1 MRFIFHIIFFLLFSS
16 ICFSQTVISGKI
28 TDKDNTSLQGA
39 SIVVTKIKGNIILT
53 YAISNNNGEYSLN
66 INSKLDSLQI
76 NVSYIGYA
84 KQSKIITNKN
94 QVISFNLLESS
105 EKLKEVIIKSSAI
118 TKRGDTIS
126 YFVNSFK
133 DQKDRVI
140 ADVLKKLPGIEVLID
155 GKILYQGKPIQKYYI
170 EGLDLLEG
178 KYNLANNN
186 LPASSVSKVQIL
198 ENHQPIKILDSLV
211 FSDKTSLNIKLKKNI
226 TVTGTSKLGV
236 GLSPFLWNV
245 NITPMLFTK
254 KQQMI
259 TSYQTNNIGNDI
271 SNEIKTLTIEDL
283 LDQFE
288 SNNEKKDWVT
298 IQELSSP
305 PFSKKRWLDN
315 NAHLFTTNY
324 LVRLKKDLDLKVNLS
339 YVNDFQQQNG
349 NTQTT
354 FFTPT
359 DTINIIENTSNR
371 LFFNSLKSKFILTKN
386 TNKNYF
392 KNTFEI
398 NNYWDSQN
406 GKIILNSDNI
416 NQETE
421 TPYTSFNNKLK
432 IIKPFGKKLVTIKS
446 VLTYSKSP
454 QNLRVIPSQFE
465 DLLNNG
471 NSFDEVNQK
480 IEHSNFYTNN
490 SFSFTKG
497 VKKFTLIPK
506 IGFTIQ
512 NQKLNSHISIFENN
526 IENILAGDFQNNLIL
541 NKTSF
546 YTILK
551 SQYHNNNWKI
561 EFETP
566 LKLQTFKRTDKS
578 LNKKQNLNKL
588 TFEPRLSI
596 KKDLNAFWKTTFSA
610 SLKNSFGDINQLYY
624 GYLLNNYRNIQ
635 KYETPILESL
645 RKNVALG
652 ISYRNPIKSL
662 FINGFYS
669 YGNSNQNLLFGN
681 IINPNGT
688 TSFGFFEQDNN
699 SNTHNINLRGS
710 KYFSNLKTTLTVTT
724 NASLDNKEQ
733 LLNGTITDIT
743 TKNVQLKGKL
753 DTEITEWLNIEYK
766 NKISISNSL
775 FENQQAFDNIITQ
788 EHLLNFNFY
797 PTSNQYISLNA
808 EYYKNNFS
816 NQNQEN
822 YFLNLNYRYTFKESR
837 IDLELNCNNILNTKE
852 FTTVFNDAF
861 SYTQSTFQ
869 LRPRQVL
876 MSMKFNF

>member
-1 MRFIFHIIFFLLFSS
+1 MRFILFIIFLLSFSFS
-16 ICFSQTVISGKI
+16 FSQTKINGKI
-28 TDKDNTSLQGA
+28 IDKDNTSLQGA

-53 YAISNNNGEYSLN
+53 YAISDSNGEYSLN
-66 INSKLDSLQI
+66 IKSKLDSLKI

-84 KQSKIITNKN
+84 KQSKLITNKKQILN
-94 QVISFNLLESS
+94 FNLLEST
-105 EKLKEVIIKSSAI
+105 EKLKEVIVKSASI

-126 YFVNSFK
+126 YSVNVFK

-140 ADVLKKLPGIEVLID
+140 ADVLRKLPGIEVLVD

-198 ENHQPIKILDSLV
+198 ENHQPIKLLDSLV
-211 FSDKTSLNIKLKKNI
+211 FSDKASLNIKLKKNI

-259 TSYQTNNIGNDI
+259 TSYQTNNVGNDI

-324 LVRLKKDLDLKVNLS
+324 LVHLKKDLDLKVNLS
-339 YVNDFQQQNG
+339 YINDFQQQNG

-359 DTINIIENTSNR
+359 DTVNIIENTNNR

-392 KNTFEI
+392 KNIFEI

-406 GKIILNSDNI
+406 GKIVLNNENI
-416 NQETE
+416 NQRTE
-421 TPYTSFNNKLK
+421 TPYTSFSNKLK
-432 IIKPFGKKLVTIKS
+432 IIKPFGKKLITIKS
-446 VLTYSKSP
+446 ILTYSKSP
-454 QNLRVIPSQFE
+454 QNLRVLPSQFE
-465 DLLNNG
+465 YLLNNG
-471 NSFDEVNQK
+471 NSFDELNQE

-497 VKKFTLIPK
+497 VKKFTFIPK
-506 IGFTIQ
+506 VGFTIQ
-512 NQKLNSHISIFENN
+512 NQKLDSRISTFDND
-526 IENILAGDFQNNLIL
+526 IENILTGKFQNDLFF

-546 YTILK
+546 YTILNT
-551 SQYHNNNWKI
+551 QYRNNNWKI
-561 EFETP
+561 ELEVP
-566 LKLQTFKRTDKS
+566 LKLQTFKRTDS
-578 LNKKQNLNKL
+578 RLNKNENLNKF

-624 GYLLNNYRNIQ
+624 GYILNNYRNIQ

-645 RKNVALG
+645 RKNVILG

-662 FINGFYS
+662 FVNGFYS
-669 YGNSNQNLLFGN
+669 YGNSNQNLLFGS
-681 IINPNGT
+681 IINTNGA
-688 TSFGFFEQDNN
+688 TSFGFFERDNN

-710 KYFSNLKTTLTVTT
+710 KYFSKIKTTLTVTT
-724 NASLDNKEQ
+724 NATLDNKEQ

-743 TKNVQLKGKL
+743 TKNIQLKGKL
-753 DTEITEWLNIEYK
+753 DTEITEWMSVEYK
-766 NKISISNSL
+766 NKVSISNTQ
-775 FENQQAFDNIITQ
+775 FENQQSFDNIITQ

-797 PTSNQYISLNA
+797 PTSNQYIGFDA

-822 YFLNLNYRYTFKESR
+822 YFLNVNYIYTFKESR
-837 IDLELNCNNILNTKE
+837 IDLELNFNNILNTNE

-861 SYTQSTFQ
+861 SYTQSTYQ
-869 LRPRQVL
+869 LRSRQIL
-876 MSMKFNF
+876 MSVKFNF

>member
-1 MRFIFHIIFFLLFSS
+1 MRYSFSLLFLLLST
-16 ICFSQTVISGKI
+16 ICLSQTIINGKI
-28 TDKDNTSLQGA
+28 FSEDNNLLQGA
-39 SIVVTKIKGNIILT
+39 SVIVTKTKGNIILT

-76 NVSYIGYA
+76 NVSYIGYS

-94 QVISFNLLESS
+94 QVLNFNLLESS
-105 EKLKEVIIKSSAI
+105 EKLKEVIIKSI
-118 TKRGDTIS
+118 PIIKKGDTIS
-126 YFVNSFK
+126 YSVNAFK

-140 ADVLKKLPGIEVLID
+140 ADVLRKMPGIEILVD

-178 KYNLANNN
+178 RYNLANNN

-198 ENHQPIKILDSLV
+198 ENHQPIKVLDSLV
-211 FSDKTSLNIKLKKNI
+211 FSDKASLNIKLKKNI
-226 TVTGTSKLGV
+226 TITGTTKLGV
-236 GLSPFLWNV
+236 GLFPFLWNV
-245 NITPMLFTK
+245 NITPMLFSK

-259 TSYQTNNIGNDI
+259 TSYQTNNVGNDI

-324 LVRLKKDLDLKVNLS
+324 LVRLKKDVDLKINLS
-339 YVNDFQQQNG
+339 YINDFQQQNG
-349 NTQTT
+349 NIQTT

-359 DTINIIENTSNR
+359 DTINIIENTNNR
-371 LFFNSLKSKFILTKN
+371 LFFNSLKSKFVLTKN

-392 KNTFEI
+392 KNTFEV

-406 GKIILNSDNI
+406 GKIVLNNENI
-416 NQETE
+416 NQRTE
-421 TPYTSFNNKLK
+421 IPYTSFSNKLK
-432 IIKPFGKKLVTIKS
+432 LIKPFGKKLITIKS
-446 VLTYSKSP
+446 ILTYSKSS
-454 QNLRVIPSQFE
+454 QNLRVYSSQFE
-465 DLLNNG
+465 NLLNNG
-471 NSFDEVNQK
+471 NSFDELNQK
-480 IEHSNFYTNN
+480 IEHSNFYANN

-497 VKKFTLIPK
+497 IKKFTFIPK
-506 IGFTIQ
+506 VGFTVQ
-512 NQKLNSHISIFENN
+512 NQQLDSRISTFENN
-526 IENILAGDFQNNLIL
+526 IENILTNEFQNNLIF

-546 YTILK
+546 YSLLK
-551 SQYHNNNWKI
+551 TQYRNNNWKV
-561 EFETP
+561 ELETP

-578 LNKKQNLNKL
+578 LNKNENLNRF

-624 GYLLNNYRNIQ
+624 GYILNNYRNIQ
-635 KYETPILESL
+635 KYETPILENL
-645 RKNVALG
+645 RKNITLG

-669 YGNSNQNLLFGN
+669 YGKSNQNLLFGN
-681 IINPNGT
+681 IINDNGT
-688 TSFGFFEQDNN
+688 TSFGFFEQKNN
-699 SNTHNINLRGS
+699 SNTHNVNLRYS
-710 KYFSNLKTTLTVTT
+710 KYFSKLKTILTLTT
-724 NASLDNKEQ
+724 NATLDSKEQ

-743 TKNVQLKGKL
+743 TKNIQLQGKL
-753 DTEITEWLNIEYK
+753 DTEITEWMSVEYK
-766 NKISISNSL
+766 NKVSISNTQ
-775 FENQQAFDNIITQ
+775 FENQQSFDNIITQ

-797 PTSNQYISLNA
+797 PTSNQYIGFDA

-816 NQNQEN
+816 NKNQEN
-822 YFLNLNYRYTFKESR
+822 YFLNLNYRYTFKESK
-837 IDLELNCNNILNTKE
+837 IDLELNWNNILNTKE

-861 SYTQSTFQ
+861 SYTQSTYN
-869 LRPRQVL
+869 LRPRQIL
-876 MSMKFNF
+876 MSVKFSF

>member
-1 MRFIFHIIFFLLFSS
+1 MRYIIISFLLLFHLLS
-16 ICFSQTVISGKI
+16 FSQIKVNGKI
-28 TDKDNTSLQGA
+28 FDKKNHPLQGA
-39 SIVVTKIKGNIILT
+39 SVIVTKTKGNIILT
-53 YAISNNNGEYSLN
+53 YAISDNNGAYSLN
-66 INSKLDSLQI
+66 INSELDSLLI

-84 KQSKIITNKN
+84 KQSKIIINKN
-94 QVISFNLLESS
+94 QILNFNLLESS
-105 EKLKEVIIKSSAI
+105 EKLKEVIIKSSPI

-126 YFVNSFK
+126 YSVNAFK

-140 ADVLKKLPGIEVLID
+140 ADVLRKMPGIEVLAD

-170 EGLDLLEG
+170 EDLDLLEG

-198 ENHQPIKILDSLV
+198 ENHQPIKLLDSLV
-211 FSDKTSLNIKLKKNI
+211 FSDKASLNIKLKKNI
-226 TVTGTSKLGV
+226 TVTGNSKLGI
-236 GLSPFLWNV
+236 GISPFLWDV

-259 TSYQTNNIGNDI
+259 TSYQTNNVGNDI

-339 YVNDFQQQNG
+339 YINDFQQQNG
-349 NTQTT
+349 NTETT

-359 DTINIIENTSNR
+359 DTINIIEKTNNR

-392 KNTFEI
+392 KNIFEI

-406 GKIILNSDNI
+406 GKIVLNNENI

-421 TPYTSFNNKLK
+421 IPFTSFSNKLK

-446 VLTYSKSP
+446 VLSYSKSP
-454 QNLRVIPSQFE
+454 QNLRVTPSQFE

-471 NSFDEVNQK
+471 NSFEELNQK
-480 IEHSNFYTNN
+480 IEHSNFYANN

-497 VKKFTLIPK
+497 IKKFTFIPK
-506 IGFTIQ
+506 VGFTIQ
-512 NQKLNSHISIFENN
+512 NQKLDSRISTFDNN
-526 IENILAGDFQNNLIL
+526 IENILTGEFQNNLIF

-546 YTILK
+546 YAILK
-551 SQYHNNNWKI
+551 TQYRNNNWEI
-561 EFETP
+561 ELETP
-566 LKLQTFKRTDKS
+566 LKLQTFKRTDNS

-588 TFEPRLSI
+588 TFEPRFSI
-596 KKDLNAFWKTTFSA
+596 KKDLNTFWKTTFSA

-624 GYLLNNYRNIQ
+624 GYILNNYRNIQ
-635 KYETPILESL
+635 QYETSILESL
-645 RKNVALG
+645 RKNITFG
-652 ISYRNPIKSL
+652 ISYRNPIKSI

-669 YGNSNQNLLFGN
+669 YGKSNQNLLFGN
-681 IINPNGT
+681 IINSDGT

-699 SNTHNINLRGS
+699 NNTHNINLRGS
-710 KYFSNLKTTLTVTT
+710 KYFSKLKTTLTVTT

-753 DTEITEWLNIEYK
+753 DTEITEWLNIQYK
-766 NKISISNSL
+766 NKISVSNSQ
-775 FENQQAFDNIITQ
+775 FEHQQAFDNIITQ

-797 PTSNQYISLNA
+797 PTSNQYIGFNT
-808 EYYKNNFS
+808 EFYKNNFS
-816 NQNQEN
+816 NQNLEN

-837 IDLELNCNNILNTKE
+837 IDLELNWNNILNTKE

-876 MSMKFNF
+876 ISMKFNF

>member
-1 MRFIFHIIFFLLFSS
+1 MRYSIFTLLLFFYSFS
-16 ICFSQTVISGKI
+16 FSQIKISGKI
-28 TDKDNTSLQGA
+28 IAKDNTSLQGA
-39 SIVVTKIKGNIILT
+39 SIVVTKTKGDIILT
-53 YAISNNNGEYSLN
+53 YAISNTNGSYALN
-66 INSKLDSLQI
+66 INSELDSLQI

-84 KQSKIITNKN
+84 KQIKKVLNKSQILN
-94 QVISFNLLESS
+94 FNLLESS
-105 EKLKEVIIKSSAI
+105 EKLKEVIIKSSPI

-126 YFVNSFK
+126 YSVNAFK

-140 ADVLKKLPGIEVLID
+140 ADVLRKLPGIEILVD

-198 ENHQPIKILDSLV
+198 ENHQPIKLLDSLV
-211 FSDKTSLNIKLKKNI
+211 FSNKASLNIKLKKNI

-236 GLSPFLWNV
+236 GLSPFLWNA
-245 NITPMLFTK
+245 NITPMFFTK

-259 TSYQTNNIGNDI
+259 TSYQTNNVGNDI

-339 YVNDFQQQNG
+339 YINGFQQQNG

-359 DTINIIENTSNR
+359 DTINIIENTNNR
-371 LFFNSLKSKFILTKN
+371 LFINSLKSKFILTKN

-392 KNTFEI
+392 KNTFEV
-398 NNYWDSQN
+398 NKYWDSQN
-406 GKIILNSDNI
+406 GIIILNSDNI

-421 TPYTSFNNKLK
+421 TPYTSFSNKLK
-432 IIKPFGKKLVTIKS
+432 IIKPFGKKLITIKS
-446 VLTYSKSP
+446 VLSYSKSP
-454 QNLRVIPSQFE
+454 QNLRVTPSQFE
-465 DLLNNG
+465 ELLNNG
-471 NSFDEVNQK
+471 NSFDELNQK
-480 IEHSNFYTNN
+480 VEHSNFYANN

-497 VKKFTLIPK
+497 VKKFTFIPK
-506 IGFTIQ
+506 VGFTIQ
-512 NQKLNSHISIFENN
+512 NQKLDSRISAFDNN
-526 IENILAGDFQNNLIL
+526 IENILIGKFKNNLIF

-546 YTILK
+546 YSILK
-551 SQYHNNNWKI
+551 TQYRNNNWKI
-561 EFETP
+561 ELETP
-566 LKLQTFKRTDKS
+566 LKIQTFKREDNS
-578 LNKKQNLNKL
+578 LNKNQNFNRL
-588 TFEPRLSI
+588 TFEPRFSM

-624 GYLLNNYRNIQ
+624 GYILNNYRNIQ
-635 KYETPILESL
+635 QYETPILESL
-645 RKNVALG
+645 RKNVTFG

-669 YGNSNQNLLFGN
+669 YGKSNQNLLFGN
-681 IINPNGT
+681 IINNNGT

-710 KYFSNLKTTLTVTT
+710 KYFSKLKTTLTVTT
-724 NASLDNKEQ
+724 NASLDHKEQ
-733 LLNGTITDIT
+733 SLNGTITDIT
-743 TKNVQLKGKL
+743 RKNIQLKGKL
-753 DTEITEWLNIEYK
+753 DTEITEWISVEYK
-766 NKISISNSL
+766 NKVSISNTQ
-775 FENQQAFDNIITQ
+775 FENQQSFDNIITQ

-797 PTSNQYISLNA
+797 PTSNQYIGFNA

-837 IDLELNCNNILNTKE
+837 IDLELNWNNILNTKE

-861 SYTQSTFQ
+861 SYTQSTFR
-869 LRPRQVL
+869 LRPRQIL
-876 MSMKFNF
+876 MSVKFNF

>member
-1 MRFIFHIIFFLLFSS
+1 MRFILFVFFLLYSFFS
-16 ICFSQTVISGKI
+16 FSQTKMSGKI
-28 TDKDNTSLQGA
+28 FDKDNSPLQGA
-39 SIVVTKIKGNIILT
+39 NIVITKPKGNIILT
-53 YAISNNNGEYSLN
+53 YAITANNGEYSLN
-66 INSKLDSLQI
+66 INSELDSLQI

-84 KQSKIITNKN
+84 KQSRIFSNKN
-94 QVISFNLLESS
+94 QTLNFNLLEST
-105 EKLKEVIIKSSAI
+105 EKLKEVIIKSSPI

-126 YFVNSFK
+126 YNVNSFK

-140 ADVLKKLPGIEVLID
+140 ADVLRKMPGIEVLVD

-186 LPASSVSKVQIL
+186 LPASSVSEVQIL
-198 ENHQPIKILDSLV
+198 ENHQPIKILGSLV
-211 FSDKTSLNIKLKKNI
+211 FSDKASLNIKLKKNI
-226 TVTGTSKLGV
+226 TITGTSKLGV

-259 TSYQTNNIGNDI
+259 TSYQTNNVGNDI

-298 IQELSSP
+298 IQELLSP

-315 NAHLFTTNY
+315 NAHLLTTNY
-324 LVRLKKDLDLKVNLS
+324 LVRLKKGLDLKINLS
-339 YVNDFQQQNG
+339 YINDFQQQNG

-359 DTINIIENTSNR
+359 DTINIIENTNNR
-371 LFFNSLKSKFILTKN
+371 LFLNSLKSKFVLTKN

-406 GKIILNSDNI
+406 GKIVLNNENI
-416 NQETE
+416 NQRTE
-421 TPYTSFNNKLK
+421 TPYTSFSNKLK
-432 IIKPFGKKLVTIKS
+432 LIKPFGKKLITIKS
-446 VLTYSKSP
+446 ILTYSKSP
-454 QNLRVIPSQFE
+454 QNLRVYPSQFE
-465 DLLNNG
+465 NLLNNG
-471 NSFDEVNQK
+471 NSFDELNQK

-497 VKKFTLIPK
+497 IKKFTFIPK
-506 IGFTIQ
+506 VGFTIQ
-512 NQKLNSHISIFENN
+512 NQQLDSRISTFENN
-526 IENILAGDFQNNLIL
+526 IENILTNEFQNNLTF

-546 YTILK
+546 YSLLK
-551 SQYHNNNWKI
+551 TQYRNNNWKV
-561 EFETP
+561 ELETP

-578 LNKKQNLNKL
+578 LNKNQNLNKF

-596 KKDLNAFWKTTFSA
+596 KKDLNAFWKITFST

-624 GYLLNNYRNIQ
+624 GYILNNYRNIQ

-645 RKNVALG
+645 RKNITLG

-669 YGNSNQNLLFGN
+669 YGKSNQNLLFGN
-681 IINPNGT
+681 IINDNGT
-688 TSFGFFEQDNN
+688 TSFGFFEKENN
-699 SNTHNINLRGS
+699 SNTHNVNLRCS
-710 KYFSNLKTTLTVTT
+710 KYFSKLKTILTLTT
-724 NASLDNKEQ
+724 NATLDSKEQ

-743 TKNVQLKGKL
+743 TKNIQLKGKL
-753 DTEITEWLNIEYK
+753 DTEITEWMSVEYK
-766 NKISISNSL
+766 NKVSISNTQ
-775 FENQQAFDNIITQ
+775 FENQQSFDNIITQ

-797 PTSNQYISLNA
+797 PTSNQYIGFDA

-822 YFLNLNYRYTFKESR
+822 YFLNLNYRYTFKESK
-837 IDLELNCNNILNTKE
+837 IDLELNWNNILNTKE
-852 FTTVFNDAF
+852 FTTVFNDTF
-861 SYTQSTFQ
+861 SYTQSTYQ
-869 LRPRQVL
+869 LRPRQIL
-876 MSMKFNF
+876 MSMKFSF

>member
-1 MRFIFHIIFFLLFSS
+1 MRFIFFVIFLHFFFIS
-16 ICFSQTVISGKI
+16 FSQTKISGKI
-28 TDKDNTSLQGA
+28 IDKDNISLQGA
-39 SIVVTKIKGNIILT
+39 SIIVTKIKGNIILT
-53 YAISNNNGEYSLN
+53 YAISDSNGAYSLN
-66 INSKLDSLQI
+66 IKSKLDSLQI

-84 KQSKIITNKN
+84 KQSKIILNKSQTLN
-94 QVISFNLLESS
+94 FNLLEST
-105 EKLKEVIIKSSAI
+105 EKLKEVIVKSSAI

-126 YFVNSFK
+126 YSVNAFK

-140 ADVLKKLPGIEVLID
+140 ADVLRKLPGIEVLAE

-198 ENHQPIKILDSLV
+198 ENHQPIKILDSLA
-211 FSDKTSLNIKLKKNI
+211 FSDKASLNIKLKNNI

-236 GLSPFLWNV
+236 GLSPLLWNI

-259 TSYQTNNIGNDI
+259 ASYQTNNIGNDI

-305 PFSKKRWLDN
+305 PFSKERWLDN
-315 NAHLFTTNY
+315 NAHLLTTNY
-324 LVRLKKDLDLKVNLS
+324 LVRLKKDVDLKVNLS
-339 YVNDFQQQNG
+339 YINNFQQQNG

-359 DTINIIENTSNR
+359 DTINIIENTNNR

-392 KNTFEI
+392 KNTFEA

-406 GKIILNSDNI
+406 GKIVLNNENI

-421 TPYTSFNNKLK
+421 IPFTSFSNKLK

-446 VLTYSKSP
+446 VLSYSKSP
-454 QNLRVIPSQFE
+454 QNLRVTPSQFE

-471 NSFDEVNQK
+471 NSFEQLNQK
-480 IEHSNFYTNN
+480 IEYSNFYANN

-497 VKKFTLIPK
+497 IKRFTFIPK
-506 IGFTIQ
+506 VGFTIQ
-512 NQKLNSHISIFENN
+512 NQKLDSQISIFENN
-526 IENILAGDFQNNLIL
+526 IENILTGDFQNNLIF
-541 NKTSF
+541 NKTSL
-546 YTILK
+546 YAILK
-551 SQYHNNNWKI
+551 TQYRNNNWKI
-561 EFETP
+561 ELETP
-566 LKLQTFKRTDKS
+566 LKIQTFKREDNI
-578 LNKKQNLNKL
+578 LNRNQNINRL

-596 KKDLNAFWKTTFSA
+596 KKELNAFWKTTFSA
-610 SLKNSFGDINQLYY
+610 SLKNSFGDINQLHY
-624 GYLLNNYRNIQ
+624 GYILNNYRNIQ
-635 KYETPILESL
+635 QYKTPILESL
-645 RKNVALG
+645 RKNITFG

-669 YGNSNQNLLFGN
+669 YGKSNQNLLFGN
-681 IINPNGT
+681 IINSDGT

-699 SNTHNINLRGS
+699 NNTHNINLRGS
-710 KYFSNLKTTLTVTT
+710 KYFSELKTTLTVTT
-724 NASLDNKEQ
+724 NASLDDKEQ

-743 TKNVQLKGKL
+743 TKNIQLKGKL

-766 NKISISNSL
+766 NKISVSNSQ

-797 PTSNQYISLNA
+797 PTSNQYIGFDA

-822 YFLNLNYRYTFKESR
+822 HFLNLNYRYTFKESR
-837 IDLELNCNNILNTKE
+837 IDLELNWNNILDTKE
-852 FTTVFNDAF
+852 FTNVFNDAF
-861 SYTQSTFQ
+861 SYTQNTFR
-869 LRPRQVL
+869 LRPRQIL
-876 MSMKFNF
+876 MSVKFNF

>member
-1 MRFIFHIIFFLLFSS
+1 MRYSISLLLLLFYSFS
-16 ICFSQTVISGKI
+16 FSQTKISGKI
-28 TDKDNTSLQGA
+28 ISKDKKTLQGA
-39 SIVVTKIKGNIILT
+39 SVVVTKTKGNIILT
-53 YAISNNNGEYSLN
+53 YAISDNNGIYSLN
-66 INSKLDSLQI
+66 VNSKLDSLQV
-76 NVSYIGYA
+76 NVSYIGYV
-84 KQSKIITNKN
+84 KQSKIIANKTQTLN
-94 QVISFNLLESS
+94 FSLLEST
-105 EKLKEVIIKSSAI
+105 EKLKEVFIKNFPI
-118 TKRGDTIS
+118 TKRGDTINYS
-126 YFVNSFK
+126 VNAFK

-140 ADVLKKLPGIEVLID
+140 ADVLRKLPGIEVLVD

-178 KYNLANNN
+178 RYNLANNN

-259 TSYQTNNIGNDI
+259 TSYQTNNVGNDI
-271 SNEIKTLTIEDL
+271 SNEIKTLTFEDL

-288 SNNEKKDWVT
+288 SNNKKKDWVT

-305 PFSKKRWLDN
+305 PFSKKSWLDN

-324 LVRLKKDLDLKVNLS
+324 LVRLKKDLDLKINLS

-359 DTINIIENTSNR
+359 DTINIIENTNNK

-392 KNTFEI
+392 KNTFEV

-406 GKIILNSDNI
+406 GKIILNNKNI
-416 NQETE
+416 NQNTE
-421 TPYTSFNNKLK
+421 IPYTSFSNKLK
-432 IIKPFGKKLVTIKS
+432 LIKPFGKKLVTIKS
-446 VLTYSKSP
+446 IITYSKSP
-454 QNLRVIPSQFE
+454 QNLRVTPSQFE
-465 DLLNNG
+465 NLLNNG
-471 NSFDEVNQK
+471 NSFDELNQK
-480 IEHSNFYTNN
+480 IEHSNFYANN

-497 VKKFTLIPK
+497 IEKFTFIPK
-506 IGFTIQ
+506 VGFTIQ
-512 NQKLNSHISIFENN
+512 NQKLVSHISTFENN
-526 IENILAGDFQNNLIL
+526 IENILTGNFQNNLIF

-551 SQYHNNNWKI
+551 TQYRNNNWKI
-561 EFETP
+561 ELETP
-566 LKLQTFKRTDKS
+566 LKLQTFNRKDNS
-578 LNKKQNLNKL
+578 LNKNENLNRF

-624 GYLLNNYRNIQ
+624 GYILNNYRNIQ

-645 RKNVALG
+645 RKNITLG
-652 ISYRNPIKSL
+652 VSYRDPIKSL

-669 YGNSNQNLLFGN
+669 YSNSNQNLLFGN
-681 IINPNGT
+681 SINDNGT
-688 TSFGFFEQDNN
+688 TSFGFSEQDNN

-710 KYFSNLKTTLTVTT
+710 KYFSKLKTVLTLTT
-724 NASLDNKEQ
+724 NASLENKEQ
-733 LLNGTITDIT
+733 LLNGIITDIT
-743 TKNVQLKGKL
+743 TKNIQLKGKL
-753 DTEITEWLNIEYK
+753 DTEIAEWLNVEYK
-766 NKISISNSL
+766 SNISISNTQ
-775 FENQQAFDNIITQ
+775 FENQQSFDNIITQ

-797 PTSNQYISLNA
+797 PTSNQYIGFDV

-816 NQNQEN
+816 NENQEN
-822 YFLNLNYRYTFKESR
+822 YFLNLNYRYTFKKSR
-837 IDLELNCNNILNTKE
+837 IDLELNWNNLLNARE
-852 FTTVFNDAF
+852 FTTVYNNTF
-861 SYTQSTFQ
+861 SYTQSTYK

-876 MSMKFNF
+876 TSVKFSF

>member
-1 MRFIFHIIFFLLFSS
+1 MRIIFCFFIIS
-16 ICFSQTVISGKI
+16 ISFSQTKISGTI
-28 TDKDNTSLQGA
+28 TTKDNTSLQGA
-39 SIVVTKIKGNIILT
+39 SVVVTKTKGNIILA
-53 YAISNNNGEYSLN
+53 YAISDTNGSYSLN

-84 KQSKIITNKN
+84 KQPKIILNRSQTLN
-94 QVISFNLLESS
+94 FNLLEST
-105 EKLKEVIIKSSAI
+105 EKLKEVIVKSSAI
-118 TKRGDTIS
+118 TKRRDTIS
-126 YFVNSFK
+126 YSVNAFK

-140 ADVLKKLPGIEVLID
+140 SDVLRKLPGIEVLVD

-186 LPASSVSKVQIL
+186 LPADAVSKVQIL

-211 FSDKTSLNIKLKKNI
+211 FSDKASLNIKLKKNI
-226 TVTGTSKLGV
+226 TVTGTSKLGI

-254 KQQMI
+254 NQQMI
-259 TSYQTNNIGNDI
+259 TSYQTNNVGNDI
-271 SNEIKTLTIEDL
+271 SSEIKTLTIEDL

-305 PFSKKRWLDN
+305 SFSKERWLDN
-315 NAHLFTTNY
+315 NAHLLTTNY
-324 LVRLKKDLDLKVNLS
+324 LVRLKKDVDLKINLS
-339 YVNDFQQQNG
+339 YINDFQQQNG
-349 NTQTT
+349 NTQTS

-359 DTINIIENTSNR
+359 DTISIIENTNNR
-371 LFFNSLKSKFILTKN
+371 LFFDSLKSKFVLTKN

-392 KNTFEI
+392 KNTFET

-406 GKIILNSDNI
+406 GQIILNNENL
-416 NQETE
+416 NQNAEI
-421 TPYTSFNNKLK
+421 PFTSFSNKLK

-446 VLTYSKSP
+446 VLSYSKSP
-454 QNLRVIPSQFE
+454 QNLRVTPSQFE
-465 DLLNNG
+465 YLLNNG
-471 NSFDEVNQK
+471 NSFEELNQK
-480 IEHSNFYTNN
+480 IEHSNFYANN

-497 VKKFTLIPK
+497 IKKFTFIPK
-506 IGFTIQ
+506 VGFTIQ
-512 NQKLNSHISIFENN
+512 NQKLDSRISIFENS
-526 IENILAGDFQNNLIL
+526 IENILTGDFQNNLIF

-546 YTILK
+546 YTILNT
-551 SQYHNNNWKI
+551 QYRNGDWRI
-561 EFETP
+561 ELETP
-566 LKLQTFKRTDKS
+566 LKVQTFKRED
-578 LNKKQNLNKL
+578 NNLNKNQNINRL

-610 SLKNSFGDINQLYY
+610 SLKNSFGEINQLYY
-624 GYLLNNYRNIQ
+624 GYILNNYRNIQ
-635 KYETPILESL
+635 QYETPILESFK
-645 RKNVALG
+645 KNITFG

-669 YGNSNQNLLFGN
+669 YGKSNQNLLFGN
-681 IINPNGT
+681 IINSDGT

-699 SNTHNINLRGS
+699 NNTHNINFRGS
-710 KYFSNLKTTLTVTT
+710 KYFSKLNTTLTITSNV
-724 NASLDNKEQ
+724 SLDNKEQ

-753 DTEITEWLNIEYK
+753 DTEIIEWLNIEYK
-766 NKISISNSL
+766 NKISVSNSQ

-797 PTSNQYISLNA
+797 PTSNQYIGFNA
-808 EYYKNNFS
+808 EFYKNNFS

-822 YFLNLNYRYTFKESR
+822 YFLNLNYRYTFKKSR
-837 IDLELNCNNILNTKE
+837 IDLELNWNNILNTKE
-852 FTTVFNDAF
+852 FATIFNDAF

>member
-1 MRFIFHIIFFLLFSS
+1 MRYSIFTLLLLFYSFS
-16 ICFSQTVISGKI
+16 FSQIKISGKI
-28 TDKDNTSLQGA
+28 NDKDTNSLQGA
-39 SIVVTKIKGNIILT
+39 SIVVTKTKGDIILT
-53 YAISNNNGEYSLN
+53 YAISNTDGSYALN
-66 INSKLDSLQI
+66 INSELDSLQI
-76 NVSYIGYA
+76 NISYIGYA
-84 KQSKIITNKN
+84 KQIKKVLNKSQMLN
-94 QVISFNLLESS
+94 FNLLESS
-105 EKLKEVIIKSSAI
+105 KKLKGVIIKSSPI
-118 TKRGDTIS
+118 TKIGDTIS
-126 YFVNSFK
+126 YSVNAFK
-133 DQKDRVI
+133 EQKDRVI
-140 ADVLKKLPGIEVLID
+140 ADVLRKLPGIEVLVD

-211 FSDKTSLNIKLKKNI
+211 FSDKASLNIKLKKNI

-236 GLSPFLWNV
+236 GLSPLLWNV

-259 TSYQTNNIGNDI
+259 ASYQTNNVGNDI

-315 NAHLFTTNY
+315 NAHLLTTNY

-339 YVNDFQQQNG
+339 YINDFQQQNG

-359 DTINIIENTSNR
+359 DTINIIENTNNR

-392 KNTFEI
+392 KNTFEA

-406 GKIILNSDNI
+406 GKIVLNNENI
-416 NQETE
+416 NQETVI
-421 TPYTSFNNKLK
+421 PFTSFINKLK
-432 IIKPFGKKLVTIKS
+432 IIKPFGKKLITVKS
-446 VLTYSKSP
+446 ILSYSKSP
-454 QNLRVIPSQFE
+454 QNLRITPSQFE
-465 DLLNNG
+465 DLLNNS
-471 NSFDEVNQK
+471 NSFDELNQK
-480 IEHSNFYTNN
+480 VKHSNFYANN

-497 VKKFTLIPK
+497 IKKFTFIPK
-506 IGFTIQ
+506 VGFTIQ
-512 NQKLNSHISIFENN
+512 NQKLDSRISIFKNN
-526 IENILAGDFQNNLIL
+526 IESTLIGDFQNNLIF

-546 YTILK
+546 YTILNT
-551 SQYHNNNWKI
+551 QYRNNNWKI
-561 EFETP
+561 ELETP
-566 LKLQTFKRTDKS
+566 LNLQTFKRIDNS

-645 RKNVALG
+645 RKNVTFG
-652 ISYRNPIKSL
+652 ISYRNPIKSI

-669 YGNSNQNLLFGN
+669 YGKSNQNLLFGN
-681 IINPNGT
+681 SINDNGT

-710 KYFSNLKTTLTVTT
+710 KYFSRLKTTLTATT
-724 NASLDNKEQ
+724 NASLENKEQ
-733 LLNGTITDIT
+733 LLNGVITDIT
-743 TKNVQLKGKL
+743 TKNIQLKGEL
-753 DTEITEWLNIEYK
+753 DTEITEWMSVEYK
-766 NKISISNSL
+766 NKVSISNTK
-775 FENQQAFDNIITQ
+775 FESQQSFDNIITQ

-797 PTSNQYISLNA
+797 PTSNQYIGFNA

-837 IDLELNCNNILNTKE
+837 IDLELNWNNILNTKE

-861 SYTQSTFQ
+861 SYTQSTFR
-869 LRPRQVL
+869 LRPRQIL

>member
-1 MRFIFHIIFFLLFSS
+1 MRYSIFTLLLFFYSFS
-16 ICFSQTVISGKI
+16 FSQIKISGKI
-28 TDKDNTSLQGA
+28 NDKDTNSLQGA
-39 SIVVTKIKGNIILT
+39 SIVVTKTKGDIILT
-53 YAISNNNGEYSLN
+53 YAISNTDGSYALN
-66 INSKLDSLQI
+66 INSELDSLQI
-76 NVSYIGYA
+76 NISYIGYA
-84 KQSKIITNKN
+84 KQIKKVLNKSQMLN
-94 QVISFNLLESS
+94 FNLLESS
-105 EKLKEVIIKSSAI
+105 KKLKGVIIKSSPI
-118 TKRGDTIS
+118 TKIGDTIS
-126 YFVNSFK
+126 YSVNAFK
-133 DQKDRVI
+133 EQKDRVI
-140 ADVLKKLPGIEVLID
+140 ADVLRKLPGIEVLVD

-211 FSDKTSLNIKLKKNI
+211 FSDKASLNIKLKKNS

-236 GLSPFLWNV
+236 GLSPLLWNV

-259 TSYQTNNIGNDI
+259 ASYQTNNVGNDI

-315 NAHLFTTNY
+315 NAHLLTTNY

-339 YVNDFQQQNG
+339 YINDFQQQNG

-359 DTINIIENTSNR
+359 DTINIIENTNNR

-392 KNTFEI
+392 KNTFEA

-406 GKIILNSDNI
+406 GKIVLNNENI
-416 NQETE
+416 NQETVI
-421 TPYTSFNNKLK
+421 PFTSFINKLK
-432 IIKPFGKKLVTIKS
+432 IIKPFGKKLITVKS
-446 VLTYSKSP
+446 ILSYSKSP
-454 QNLRVIPSQFE
+454 QNLRITPSQFE
-465 DLLNNG
+465 DLLNNS
-471 NSFDEVNQK
+471 NSFDELNQK
-480 IEHSNFYTNN
+480 VKHSNFYANN

-497 VKKFTLIPK
+497 IKKFTFIPK
-506 IGFTIQ
+506 VGFTIQ
-512 NQKLNSHISIFENN
+512 NQKLDSRISIFKNN
-526 IENILAGDFQNNLIL
+526 IESTLIGDFQNNLIF

-546 YTILK
+546 YTILNT
-551 SQYHNNNWKI
+551 QYRNNNWKI
-561 EFETP
+561 ELETP
-566 LKLQTFKRTDKS
+566 LNLQTFKRIDNS

-645 RKNVALG
+645 RKNVTFG
-652 ISYRNPIKSL
+652 ISYRNPIKSI

-669 YGNSNQNLLFGN
+669 YGKSNQNLLFGN
-681 IINPNGT
+681 SINDNGT

-710 KYFSNLKTTLTVTT
+710 KYFSRLKTTLTATT
-724 NASLDNKEQ
+724 NASLENKEQ
-733 LLNGTITDIT
+733 LLNGVITDIT
-743 TKNVQLKGKL
+743 TKNIQLKGEL
-753 DTEITEWLNIEYK
+753 DTEITEWMSVEYK
-766 NKISISNSL
+766 NKVSISNTK
-775 FENQQAFDNIITQ
+775 FESQQSFDNIITQ

-797 PTSNQYISLNA
+797 PTSNQYIGFNA

-837 IDLELNCNNILNTKE
+837 IDLELNWNNILNTKE

-861 SYTQSTFQ
+861 SYTQSTFR
-869 LRPRQVL
+869 LRPRQIL

>member
-1 MRFIFHIIFFLLFSS
+1 MKIILSVVFCFFIVFIGH
-16 ICFSQTVISGKI
+16 SQTKISGKI
-28 TDKDNTSLQGA
+28 INTDNYPLQGA
-39 SIVVTKIKGNIILT
+39 SVIVTKTKGDIILA
-53 YAISNNNGEYSLN
+53 YAISNINGNYYLN

-76 NVSYIGYA
+76 NVSFIGYT
-84 KQSKIITNKN
+84 KQIKNVLNKSQTLN
-94 QVISFNLLESS
+94 FNLLESS
-105 EKLKEVIIKSSAI
+105 EKLKEVIIKSSPI

-126 YFVNSFK
+126 YSVNAFK

-140 ADVLKKLPGIEVLID
+140 ADVLRKLPGIEVLVD

-198 ENHQPIKILDSLV
+198 ENYQPIKLLDSLV
-211 FSDKTSLNIKLKKNI
+211 FSDKASLNIKLKKNI
-226 TVTGTSKLGV
+226 TFTGTTKLGV

-245 NITPMLFTK
+245 NIIPMLFTK
-254 KQQMI
+254 KQQII
-259 TSYQTNNIGNDI
+259 TSYQTNNVGNDI

-283 LDQFE
+283 LDQYE

-315 NAHLFTTNY
+315 NAHLFTTNN
-324 LVRLKKDLDLKVNLS
+324 LVRLKKDLDLKINLS
-339 YVNDFQQQNG
+339 YINDFQQQNG

-359 DTINIIENTSNR
+359 NTINIIENTNNK

-392 KNTFEI
+392 KNTFEV
-398 NNYWDSQN
+398 NNHWDSQN
-406 GKIILNSDNI
+406 GKIVLNNENI
-416 NQETE
+416 NQNAET
-421 TPYTSFNNKLK
+421 TFTSFINKLK
-432 IIKPFGKKLVTIKS
+432 LIKPFGKKLITIKS
-446 VLTYSKSP
+446 VLSYSKSP
-454 QNLRVIPSQFE
+454 QNLRVTPSQFE
-465 DLLNNG
+465 NLLNNG
-471 NSFDEVNQK
+471 NSFNELNQK

-497 VKKFTLIPK
+497 IKKFTFIPK
-506 IGFTIQ
+506 VGFTIQ
-512 NQKLNSHISIFENN
+512 NHQLDSRISTFDNN
-526 IENILAGDFQNNLIL
+526 VENILTNKFQNNLIF

-551 SQYHNNNWKI
+551 TQYRNNNWKI
-561 EFETP
+561 ELETP
-566 LKLQTFKRTDKS
+566 LKIQTFKRTDNS
-578 LNKKQNLNKL
+578 LNKNEKLNRF

-624 GYLLNNYRNIQ
+624 GYILNNYRNIQ

-645 RKNVALG
+645 RKNITLG

-669 YGNSNQNLLFGN
+669 YGKSNQNLLFGN
-681 IINPNGT
+681 IINNNGT

-699 SNTHNINLRGS
+699 SNTHNINIRGS
-710 KYFSNLKTTLTVTT
+710 KYFNEIKTTLTVTT

-733 LLNGTITDIT
+733 LLNETITDIT
-743 TKNVQLKGKL
+743 TKNIQLKGKL
-753 DTEITEWLNIEYK
+753 DTEITEWMSVEYK
-766 NKISISNSL
+766 NKVSFSNTQ
-775 FENQQAFDNIITQ
+775 FENQQSFENIITQ

-797 PTSNQYISLNA
+797 PTSNQYIGFDA
-808 EYYKNNFS
+808 EYYKNNLS
-816 NQNQEN
+816 NQNPEN
-822 YFLNLNYRYTFKESR
+822 YFLNLNYRYTFKENK
-837 IDLELNCNNILNTKE
+837 IDLELNWNNILNTKE
-852 FTTVFNDAF
+852 FTTVFNDVF
-861 SYTQSTFQ
+861 SYTQNTYN
-869 LRPRQVL
+869 LRPRQIL
-876 MSMKFNF
+876 MSAKFSF

>member
-1 MRFIFHIIFFLLFSS
+1 MRYSLLIILLLFFTFS
-16 ICFSQTVISGKI
+16 FSQTKISGKI
-28 TDKDNTSLQGA
+28 IDKDNTSLQGA

-53 YAISNNNGEYSLN
+53 YAISNKSGEYSLN

-84 KQSKIITNKN
+84 KQSEIITNKN
-94 QVISFNLLESS
+94 QVINFNLLESS

-118 TKRGDTIS
+118 AKRGDTIS
-126 YFVNSFK
+126 YSVNAFK

-140 ADVLKKLPGIEVLID
+140 ADVLRKLPGIEVLVD

-198 ENHQPIKILDSLV
+198 ENHQPIKLLDSLV
-211 FSDKTSLNIKLKKNI
+211 FSDKASLNIKLKKNI

-259 TSYQTNNIGNDI
+259 TSYQTNNVGNDI

-315 NAHLFTTNY
+315 NAHLLTSNY
-324 LVRLKKDLDLKVNLS
+324 LIRSKKDLDLKVNLS
-339 YVNDFQQQNG
+339 YTNDLQQQNG
-349 NTQTT
+349 NTQTK
-354 FFTPT
+354 FFTST
-359 DTINIIENTSNR
+359 DNINIIENTNNR

-392 KNTFEI
+392 KNSFEI

-406 GKIILNSDNI
+406 GKIVLNDESI
-416 NQETE
+416 NQKTE
-421 TPYTSFNNKLK
+421 IPFTSFTNKLK
-432 IIKPFGKKLVTIKS
+432 IIKPFGEKLFTIKS
-446 VLTYSKSP
+446 VLSYSKSP
-454 QNLRVIPSQFE
+454 QNLIVTPSQFE
-465 DLLNNG
+465 DLLNNS
-471 NSFDEVNQK
+471 NTFEKLNQK
-480 IEHSNFYTNN
+480 IEHSNFYANN
-490 SFSFTKG
+490 SFSFTK
-497 VKKFTLIPK
+497 KIKNFTFIPRV
-506 IGFTIQ
+506 GFIIQ
-512 NQKLNSHISIFENN
+512 NQQLNSHISIFENS
-526 IENILAGDFQNNLIL
+526 IENILTNEFQNNLIFSK
-541 NKTSF
+541 NSF
-546 YTILK
+546 YTIL
-551 SQYHNNNWKI
+551 STQYHNNNWKI
-561 EFETP
+561 ELETP
-566 LKLQTFKRTDKS
+566 FKLQAFKRTDNS
-578 LNKKQNLNKL
+578 LKKKQNLNKL
-588 TFEPRLSI
+588 TFEPRLSV

-624 GYLLNNYRNIQ
+624 GYILNNYRNIQ

-662 FINGFYS
+662 FINGFYF

-681 IINPNGT
+681 TINNNGT
-688 TSFGFFEQDNN
+688 TSFGFFEENNN
-699 SNTHNINLRGS
+699 SNTHNINLRAS
-710 KYFSNLKTTLTVTT
+710 KYFSKLKTTFTVTSNT
-724 NASLDNKEQ
+724 SLDNKEQ
-733 LLNGTITDIT
+733 LLNGIITDIT
-743 TKNVQLKGKL
+743 TKNIQLKGKL
-753 DTEITEWLNIEYK
+753 DTEITEWMSIEYK
-766 NKISISNSL
+766 NKISISNTQ
-775 FENQQAFDNIITQ
+775 FENQQSFDNIITQ
-788 EHLLNFNFY
+788 EHLVNFNFY
-797 PTSNQYISLNA
+797 PTSNQYIGFDA

-816 NQNQEN
+816 SQNQES
-822 YFLNLNYRYTFKESR
+822 YFLNLNYRYTFKESK
-837 IDLELNCNNILNTKE
+837 IDLELNWNNILNTKKI
-852 FTTVFNDAF
+852 TTVFNDAF
-861 SYTQSTFQ
+861 SYTQSTYR
-869 LRPRQVL
+869 LRPRQIL
-876 MSMKFNF
+876 MNVKFSF

>member
-1 MRFIFHIIFFLLFSS
+1 MRIIFCIVFCFFIIFIS
-16 ICFSQTVISGKI
+16 FSQTKISGKI
-28 TDKDNTSLQGA
+28 IDKDNLPLQGA
-39 SIVVTKIKGNIILT
+39 SIVISKIRGNIILT

-66 INSKLDSLQI
+66 INSKLDFLQI

-84 KQSKIITNKN
+84 KQSKLIANKN
-94 QVISFNLLESS
+94 QTLNFNLLESS
-105 EKLKEVIIKSSAI
+105 EKLKEVIIKSSSI
-118 TKRGDTIS
+118 TKKGDTIS
-126 YFVNSFK
+126 YNVNAFK
-133 DQKDRVI
+133 GQKDRVI
-140 ADVLKKLPGIEVLID
+140 ADVLKKLPGIEVLVD

-198 ENHQPIKILDSLV
+198 ENHQSIKILDSLV
-211 FSDKTSLNIKLKKNI
+211 FSDKASLNIKLKKNI
-226 TVTGTSKLGV
+226 TITGTSKLGV
-236 GLSPFLWNV
+236 GLSPFLWSV
-245 NITPMLFTK
+245 IITPMLFSK

-259 TSYQTNNIGNDI
+259 TSYQTNNVGNDI

-288 SNNEKKDWVT
+288 SNNEKKDRVT

-315 NAHLFTTNY
+315 NANLFTTNY
-324 LVRLKKDLDLKVNLS
+324 LVRLKKDVDLKINLS
-339 YVNDFQQQNG
+339 YINDFQQQNG
-349 NTQTT
+349 NIQTI

-359 DTINIIENTSNR
+359 GTINIIENTTNR

-406 GKIILNSDNI
+406 GKIVLNNENI
-416 NQETE
+416 NQVTK
-421 TPYTSFNNKLK
+421 TPFTSFSNKLK

-446 VLTYSKSP
+446 ILSYSKSP
-454 QNLRVIPSQFE
+454 QNLRVTPSQFE

-471 NSFDEVNQK
+471 NSFDKLNQK

-490 SFSFTKG
+490 SFSFTKRI
-497 VKKFTLIPK
+497 KNFTFIPK
-506 IGFTIQ
+506 VGFTIQ
-512 NQKLNSHISIFENN
+512 NQKLDSRISIFENN
-526 IENILAGDFQNNLIL
+526 IENILTGDFQNNLIF

-546 YTILK
+546 YTILNT
-551 SQYHNNNWKI
+551 QYRNNNWKI
-561 EFETP
+561 ELETP
-566 LKLQTFKRTDKS
+566 LKIQTFKREDNI
-578 LNKKQNLNKL
+578 LNRNQNINRL
-588 TFEPRLSI
+588 TFEPRFSI

-610 SLKNSFGDINQLYY
+610 SLKNSFGDIYQLYY
-624 GYLLNNYRNIQ
+624 GYILNNYMNLQ
-635 KYETPILESL
+635 QYETPILESL
-645 RKNVALG
+645 RKNVTLG
-652 ISYRNPIKSL
+652 ISYKNPIKSL
-662 FINGFYS
+662 FINSFYS

-681 IINPNGT
+681 SINNNGT

-699 SNTHNINLRGS
+699 NNTHNINLRGS
-710 KYFSNLKTTLTVTT
+710 KYFSKLKTTLTVTT

-766 NKISISNSL
+766 SSISISNTQ
-775 FENQQAFDNIITQ
+775 FKNQQSFDNIITQ

-797 PTSNQYISLNA
+797 PTSNQYIGFDA
-808 EYYKNNFS
+808 EYYKNDFS
-816 NQNQEN
+816 TENQEN

-837 IDLELNCNNILNTKE
+837 IDLELNWNNILNTKE

-861 SYTQSTFQ
+861 SYTQSTYQ
-869 LRPRQVL
+869 LRPRQIL